1 MIASSAVDDPPVAPP
16 DRDTVLPSEVASHSP
31 TYRLVDLAYD
41 KAQGILASECS
52 PIGLMASPEGYPH
65 VWARDS
71 VITALGAA
79 LLPDHIGCLARSL
92 QTLAGQQSELGAIPN
107 NVSVATG
114 RLDHTN
120 AGSIDSNLWYILGHA
135 YAYAL
140 AQDLSFLESHW
151 LSLERALLWLRYQD
165 SNGCGLL
172 EVHEAADWADL
183 LANRFNVLYD
193 NVLWYAALRAMSVM
207 AGALNVDGT
216 RYAQMADDVRHKI
229 RIVLWVGS
237 ESAAEWGPNCPGHT
251 EWKHTLSQ
259 VDPVLVKRPFF
270 LPYVAFR
277 DYGDYCDVLGN
288 LLAILFDVA
297 NPAQVKRIL
306 DYLYQV
312 GIDDPYPV
320 RVLHAVIHPGN
331 KDWRE
336 YYRNNN
342 LNLPHQYH
350 NGGIWPFVGGFYI
363 AALVKAGRQAHA
375 ALALERLAALN
386 QLGTE
391 EPWEFNEWCHGTTG
405 RPMGYP
411 HQAWSAGMYVYAY
424 HCVREGMAPV
434 FGNAEWRR

>member
-1 MIASSAVDDPPVAPP
+1 MS
-16 DRDTVLPSEVASHSP
+16 
-31 TYRLVDLAYD
+31 DLTDMAYK
-41 KAQGILASECS
+41 KAQAVLAQECS

-79 LLPDHIGCLARSL
+79 LLEDHRHCLLRSL
-92 QTLAGQQSELGAIPN
+92 ETLAGQQSELGAIPN

-120 AGSIDSNLWYILGHA
+120 AGSVDSNLWYILGHA
-135 YAYAL
+135 YAHRVTG
-140 AQDLSFLESHW
+140 DTEFLRAYW
-151 LSLERALLWLRYQD
+151 PSLERALLWLRYQD

-193 NVLWYAALRAMSVM
+193 NVLWYAALRAMAAM
-207 AGALNVDGT
+207 ARALGLDGVP
-216 RYAQMADDVRHKI
+216 YDEMAADVRHKI
-229 RIVLWVGS
+229 RIVLWVGP
-237 ESAAEWGPNCPGHT
+237 ETADEWGPECPGHV
-251 EWKHTLSQ
+251 EWRHTLSQ

-277 DYGDYCDVLGN
+277 DYGDYCDVFGN
-288 LLAILFDVA
+288 LLAILFGVA
-297 NPAQVKRIL
+297 NPAQTRRIL

-312 GIDDPYPV
+312 GIDQPYPV
-320 RVLHAVIHPGN
+320 RVLHPTIHPGD

-342 LNLPHQYH
+342 LNLPDQYH
-350 NGGIWPFVGGFYI
+350 NGGIWPFVGGFYVATLVQVGQHHR
-363 AALVKAGRQAHA
+363 AAQVLNK
-375 ALALERLAALN
+375 LAAVN
-386 QLGTE
+386 RLGVE
-391 EPWEFNEWCHGTTG
+391 EEWEFNEWCHGRTG

-411 HQAWSAGMYVYAY
+411 HQAWSAGMYVFAY
-424 HCVREGMAPV
+424 HCVREGRVPTLWKD
-434 FGNAEWRR
+434 GGE

>member
-1 MIASSAVDDPPVAPP
+1 MDEIVHVAY
-16 DRDTVLPSEVASHSP
+16 E
-31 TYRLVDLAYD
+31 
-41 KAQGILASECS
+41 KARAMLERACS

-71 VITALGAA
+71 AITALGLSLLPGNQECLRAA
-79 LLPDHIGCLARSL
+79 LR
-92 QTLAGQQSELGAIPN
+92 TLAGQQSELGAIPN

-120 AGSIDSNLWYILGHA
+120 AGSVDSNLWFILGHSIQYRA
-135 YAYAL
+135 FGDA
-140 AQDLSFLESHW
+140 DFLKAAW
-151 LSLERALLWLRYQD
+151 PALERALLWLRYQD

-183 LANRFNVLYD
+183 LANRFNILYD
-193 NVLWYAALRAMSVM
+193 NVLWYAALRAMAAMGRVV
-207 AGALNVDGT
+207 GADAK
-216 RYAQMADDVRHKI
+216 RHAAMADDVSHKI
-229 RIVLWVGS
+229 RLVLWVGP
-237 ESAAEWGPNCPGHT
+237 ENEKEWGPDCPGHA

-288 LLAILFDVA
+288 LLAILFGVA
-297 NPAQVKRIL
+297 NPAQGKRIL

-312 GIDDPYPV
+312 GIAAPYPV
-320 RVLHAVIHPGN
+320 RVLHPVIHPGN

-342 LNLPHQYH
+342 LNLPDQYH
-350 NGGIWPFVGGFYI
+350 NGGIWPFVGGFYV
-363 AALVKAGRQAHA
+363 ATLVKAGRLDEARQQ
-375 ALALERLAALN
+375 LARLAQVN
-386 QLGTE
+386 RQGIE
-391 EPWEFNEWCHGTTG
+391 EEWEFNEWCHGVTG

-424 HCVREGMAPV
+424 RCVMDGQVPILAD
-434 FGNAEWRR
+434 